1 MANTACCS
9 AFSPNGQYYAYCGND
24 GKLKIWETANGR
36 LKHEYIPNQHLSS
49 PCSVIEWI
57 FVSQQSAG
65 NASPSSRKRRKRKS
79 VSEEI
84 EHKPVVAMGSVSG
97 KVMLYDIATAHVSVV
112 LENGHS
118 STVTAMAWSSSSGL
132 ITAADDCH
140 IVEWNLQENGIKC
153 KWKSGKA
160 KVTALA
166 IPANG
171 KSLLSA
177 ERIIKWWSLTTKQLI
192 RTFTGHANHVTFL
205 HTVKLDDSTNYL
217 ISCARADSYFSVW
230 SLDKHKNDKASMAT
244 LAMQDEATS
253 VSTIVVEE
261 SQQVVVLATT
271 RSGQAQLFKYQ
282 PNGHRKPLK
291 PSLNIAIAADVNQKE
306 TVQQIPILAGHLT
319 EDEKMLLMYGSYLN
333 LTFEKVTPDFSDK
346 VQCLVRSEKLD
357 TKKSKDRKEETISKV
372 KPTSIEEDVK
382 YLAPGIGVPT
392 SKRNRTNSGSQ
403 LLLKDRLEN
412 LSLNADANTP
422 GRIPTKGAN
431 MTQLLM
437 QALNSKDKTIL
448 ATVLFTKNETVIRNT
463 IAKLPVQAITPL
475 LKELTTMLQGK
486 TYVSKIA
493 VMWLQ
498 ALITTHAA
506 HLMSRPDI
514 AEALSPILSFIDAK
528 LMLLTAVQRLRGRVS
543 LITGQISQ
551 ANEEHN
557 KDIMEE
563 SLLVYQDPDS
573 SDEGADKD
581 DVDLSSESDDNW
593 EEMSDQDVQNEQDEE
608 DIKSIKSESDDM
620 DDNDSIHS

>member
-9 AFSPNGQYYAYCGND
+9 AFSPDGQYYAYCGND
-24 GKLKIWETANGR
+24 GKLKIWEAANGR
-36 LKHEYIPNQHLSS
+36 LKHEYTPNRHLSS
-49 PCSVIEWI
+49 PCSVLGWI
-57 FVSQQSAG
+57 SVSQQSAG
-65 NASPSSRKRRKRKS
+65 NASPSSRKRRRRKS
-79 VSEEI
+79 VSEEA
-84 EHKPVVAMGSVSG
+84 EHKSVVAMGSVSG
-97 KVMLYDIATAHVSVV
+97 KVMLYDIAAAHVSVV

-118 STVTAMAWSSSSGL
+118 STVTAMAWSTCCGL
-132 ITAADDCH
+132 ITAADDCQ

-192 RTFTGHANHVTFL
+192 RTFTGHANHVVFL
-205 HTVKLDDSTNYL
+205 RTVKIDDSTSYL
-217 ISCARADSYFSVW
+217 ISGASADGYLSVW

-244 LAMQDEATS
+244 LSMQDEATS
-253 VSTIVVEE
+253 VSTILVEE

-282 PNGHRKPLK
+282 PNGHTKPLK
-291 PSLNIAIAADVNQKE
+291 PSLNIAVAADVNQKE

-319 EDEKMLLMYGSYLN
+319 EDEKVLMAYGSYLN

-357 TKKSKDRKEETISKV
+357 TKKLKERKDETISKV

-392 SKRNRTNSGSQ
+392 SKRNRTSSGSQ

-448 ATVLFTKNETVIRNT
+448 TTVLFTKNETVIRNT
-463 IAKLPVQAITPL
+463 ITKLPVQAITPL
-475 LKELTTMLQGK
+475 LKELTVMLQGK
-486 TYVSKIA
+486 TYASKVA

-498 ALITTHAA
+498 ALIATHAA

-514 AEALSPILSFIDAK
+514 TEVLSPILSFIDAK

-593 EEMSDQDVQNEQDEE
+593 EEMSDQDVQDEQDEE

-620 DDNDSIHS
+620 DDNDSMHS